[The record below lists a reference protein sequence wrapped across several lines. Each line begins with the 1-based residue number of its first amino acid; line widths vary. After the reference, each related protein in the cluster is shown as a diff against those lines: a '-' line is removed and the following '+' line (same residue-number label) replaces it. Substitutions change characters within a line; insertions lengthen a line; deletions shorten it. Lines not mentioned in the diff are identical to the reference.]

1 MRTFIK
7 KSIEEYSR
15 YLQRLL
21 ELLQRKKKAQDE
33 EKRKLRIQMKEMYQ
47 IQIMYLLHC
56 FQEQPLAY
64 RHQKGPNSETMMA

>member
-47 IQIMYLLHC
+47 IQIMYLLHR
-56 FQEQPLAY
+56 FQEHPLAY